1 MSKLLHRHYP
11 LWVLMTVI
19 FTIVTTI
26 ILPTIAGF
34 FTSKLKDS
42 VRDHFTAQLNDGAAR
57 MVASGFD
64 EAELLAVEDS
74 GPRILVF
81 DERTQS
87 VRYSSSGSTR
97 VTEIGTAW
105 DEAGAR
111 ERPGSM
117 EEAAFLYGLVL
128 KWIGTEQGSFFVT
141 DKGTPPNV
149 NGSNLETKQLF
160 LCGRSGDMIFCL
172 SIPVEHTNEAVKSAI
187 NFTQKVSAGAW
198 LVFVAIFAHSTQQ
211 ISKRQRTIAD
221 IAARLARLD
230 FSARCPSAFSLEL
243 NNLRL
248 SINAMANSLEEH
260 IDALKRT
267 NRKLHSELTERIRQQ
282 KVSADLMANLA
293 HDLKTPIA
301 IISGYAEALADG
313 MAKTPEKQ
321 EEYCETILRESERMQ
336 AIVSKLLSIGRME
349 SGETPVKRVNFNL
362 KVLIDDI
369 LNVFQREIERQGIVL
384 TRAVDGACMVHT
396 DYECVR
402 QSLVNYVQNAIY
414 HINNGNRIEIRLE
427 DKGDR
432 IRVRVTNSSLPIP
445 VNETRKIWDKL
456 YRMDYSRQRKHGE
469 TGLGL
474 SIVKGNM
481 ERLGHAY
488 GVENTPSFPG
498 VCFWIELP
506 KAAPEV

>member
-1 MSKLLHRHYP
+1 
-11 LWVLMTVI
+11 
-19 FTIVTTI
+19 
-26 ILPTIAGF
+26 
-34 FTSKLKDS
+34 
-42 VRDHFTAQLNDGAAR
+42 
-57 MVASGFD
+57 
-64 EAELLAVEDS
+64 
-74 GPRILVF
+74 
-81 DERTQS
+81 
-87 VRYSSSGSTR
+87 
-97 VTEIGTAW
+97 
-105 DEAGAR
+105 
-111 ERPGSM
+111 
-117 EEAAFLYGLVL
+117 
-128 KWIGTEQGSFFVT
+128 
-141 DKGTPPNV
+141 
-149 NGSNLETKQLF
+149 
-160 LCGRSGDMIFCL
+160 
-172 SIPVEHTNEAVKSAI
+172 
-187 NFTQKVSAGAW
+187 
-198 LVFVAIFAHSTQQ
+198 
-211 ISKRQRTIAD
+211 
-221 IAARLARLD
+221 
-230 FSARCPSAFSLEL
+230 
-243 NNLRL
+243 
-248 SINAMANSLEEH
+248 
-260 IDALKRT
+260 
-267 NRKLHSELTERIRQQ
+267 
-282 KVSADLMANLA
+282 
-293 HDLKTPIA
+293 
-301 IISGYAEALADG
+301 
-313 MAKTPEKQ
+313 
-321 EEYCETILRESERMQ
+321 MQ